1 MNLLNEWEENL
12 ESHEIE
18 IQAQNKYTYSHCLL
32 VLVHGFEKI
41 TWVVS
46 VQLELYIFCR
56 YQRVGYRWNLA
67 IMRNVFFIPS

>member
-1 MNLLNEWEENL
+1 MGKYIHVIKLGQGQFFPQKSKILELFYPMNLLNEWEENL

-41 TWVVS
+41 T
-46 VQLELYIFCR
+46 
-56 YQRVGYRWNLA
+56 
-67 IMRNVFFIPS
+67 